1 MLEMRNIAKIYRSE
15 LLETHALRAF
25 SLEVARGEFVAITGP
40 SGSGK
45 TTFLNVTGLLET
57 FESGQYRLDG
67 EDVGQLDD
75 DARSRVRNRKIGF
88 IFQNFNLIPDLD
100 VHDNVEVPLRYR
112 RMPAAERRQRIDS
125 ALELVGL
132 GSRRKHLPAQ
142 LSGGQQQRVA
152 IARALAGDPALLLA
166 DEPTGNLDS
175 LMARQVMDLL
185 EQINGMGTTVIMVT
199 HDPELARRAHR
210 NVQVI
215 DGQITDVKPYEPA
228 HTPATIAP
236 VAAAAAAPRSAW
248 G

>member
-1 MLEMRNIAKIYRSE
+1 MLEMKNVGKVYRTE
-15 LLETHALRAF
+15 LLETHALRDF
-25 SLEVARGEFVAITGP
+25 SLTVSPGEFVAVTGP

-45 TTFLNVTGLLET
+45 TTFLNVTGLLES
-57 FESGQYRLDG
+57 FDSGSYFLDG
-67 EDVGQLDD
+67 DDVSRLND

-88 IFQNFNLIPDLD
+88 IFQSFNLIPDLD
-100 VHDNVEVPLRYR
+100 VRDNVEVPLRYR
-112 RMPAAERRQRIDS
+112 RMPATERRDRVGN

-132 GSRRKHLPAQ
+132 ASRSRHYPSQ

-152 IARALAGDPALLLA
+152 IARALAGDPAILLA

-185 EQINGMGTTVIMVT
+185 EQINGMGTTIIMVT

-215 DGQITDVKPYEPA
+215 DGQITDFKPYEAPHA
-228 HTPATIAP
+228 HAGQDTQAIA
-236 VAAAAAAPRSAW
+236 
-248 G
+248 